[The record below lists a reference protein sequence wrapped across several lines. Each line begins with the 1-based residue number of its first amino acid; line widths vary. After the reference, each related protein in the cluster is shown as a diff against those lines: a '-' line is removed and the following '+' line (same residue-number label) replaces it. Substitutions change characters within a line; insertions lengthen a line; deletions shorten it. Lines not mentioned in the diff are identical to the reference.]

1 MFSRR
6 SFVIAVIPV
15 VAAAAAPQA
24 QTPAPPAVVAG
35 WNEGF
40 FLQTADGT
48 HRLQLGG
55 VVQTDG
61 RFPLDDPSPVLE
73 TFVLR
78 KARPVL
84 AGRIARYFDFR
95 LMPELAGSATILDAY
110 FDIRFSPK
118 FRLRSGKDK
127 TPIGYELLL
136 SDPTLV
142 FPERSVVS
150 LLVPSRDIG
159 FQAQGEVAGG
169 RVLYAGGVFNGNP
182 TDAASST
189 TDTDTNDGKDVA
201 GRIVYMPFR
210 TTKGSR
216 LTNLGFHLG
225 ASRGS
230 QDGALPSFRTS
241 IGQTFFGYAT
251 GAAAAGDRTRVTPAV
266 FLYSGRFGGF
276 AEYARSSAEVAR
288 NAVVTSV
295 ANQAWDVTA
304 TVVLTGEATSD
315 RGVRPE
321 RAVRS
326 GSRAVGCVTA
336 HRTRRRAAR
345 RSRCNRRRP
354 LRGRHGAAGAAVHRR
369 RQLVPQQLRQGVRHL
384 RAFHVRRRPRGGALD
399 RLPQPARV
407 LRIGA

>member
-15 VAAAAAPQA
+15 VAAAAAPQAQA

-110 FDIRFSPK
+110 FDIRFSPR

-182 TDAASST
+182 TDAGSST

-315 RGVRPE
+315 RGVRPNAPFDPAAGQWGALQLTGRVGELRVDRDAIADGLFAAGTVRLARQFTVGVNWFLNNYVKVYGTFE
-321 RAVRS
+321 RFTFGGA
-326 GSRAVGCVTA
+326 
-336 HRTRRRAAR
+336 RAAEHSIVF
-345 RSRCNRRRP
+345 RS
-354 LRGRHGAAGAAVHRR
+354 
-369 RQLVPQQLRQGVRHL
+369 QL
-384 RAFHVRRRPRGGALD
+384 AF
-399 RLPQPARV
+399 
-407 LRIGA
+407 